1 MLFAKSG
8 NSIRACVALI
18 VSQRSQVETMLMCQ
32 SPAIDVTRVENRRS
46 ILPIPP
52 VICSHKAGW
61 ENICLE
67 YYQLPAFE
75 IPAHYQNDYTVVI
88 HLHMGEVNRR
98 LGECFKVENIKTGD
112 IAVIPPGVIHSCTTT
127 QKSEFIILILSSK
140 LIFEA
145 QSKDFQEE
153 IYEVIPHFAKP
164 DPLIH
169 QIGVA
174 LKATLASDATCSYSY
189 AESMATALAA
199 HLVQNY
205 SVYKRQRT
213 KCCKGLPLSKLLK
226 VNEFIFNHL
235 AEELLVG
242 SMASEIGMSK
252 YHFARLFKQS
262 TGMSPYQYLIKCRIE
277 RAKILLRD
285 KTAKI
290 SEVASTVGFSDQS
303 QFTRHF
309 KRLVGAT
316 PQEVL
321 R

>member
-1 MLFAKSG
+1 MS
-8 NSIRACVALI
+8 V
-18 VSQRSQVETMLMCQ
+18 CQ
-32 SPAIDVTRVENRRS
+32 SPAIDVTKVESRRS

-52 VICSHKAGW
+52 VISSHKAGW
-61 ENICLE
+61 ENIYLE

-75 IPAHYQNDYTVVI
+75 IPAHYQSNYTVVI
-88 HLHMGEVNRR
+88 HLHCLQVNRR
-98 LGECFKVENIKTGD
+98 LGECFKVENIKLGD
-112 IAVIPPGVIHSCTTT
+112 IAVIPPGVIHACTTT

-140 LIFEA
+140 LISEA
-145 QSKDFQEE
+145 KSKDFQEE
-153 IYEVIPHFAKP
+153 IVEVIPHFAKP

-174 LKATLASDATCSYSY
+174 LKATLASNATYSYSY

-205 SVYKRQRT
+205 SVHKKQRSG
-213 KCCKGLPLSKLLK
+213 CCKGLPLSKLLK
-226 VNEFIFNHL
+226 VNQFIFNNL
-235 AEELLVG
+235 AEDLLIG

-252 YHFARLFKQS
+252 YHFARLFKES

-277 RAKILLRD
+277 RAKILLQD
-285 KTAKI
+285 KTARI

-316 PQEVL
+316 PQEVFK
-321 R
+321 